1 MKTLF
6 GYGATTKAIA
16 KGGGW
21 TIFDDSF
28 KIKTIDEYSNVLLPS
43 NYFNPN
49 NSKLEITSP
58 GIPPSNPLIQK
69 AKNLISEYD
78 YFYERMPF
86 SIWVTGTNG
95 KTTTTEMINHLIPN
109 SQAGGNIGTPLAD
122 MDREKIWVLE
132 TSSFTLHYTKV
143 AKPNIFVVLPITP
156 DHISWHG
163 SFENYEKDKLS
174 PLKRMNER
182 DIAILPRKYQNYKT
196 SAYTIYYNDSKD
208 IIDYF
213 DFKENH
219 FREPF
224 LLDEVLAKAVYKI
237 LYLKEGSLE
246 EFKIDPHKI
255 EEFKDKKGRV
265 WIDDSKATNID
276 ATIQALKGFKD
287 KKIYLILGGDT
298 KGQKLLPL
306 FEELKNYNIELFLIG
321 KDMEKFAKLAEE
333 YNLRYDIC
341 EKLDKSVEIID
352 KKMKENEVAILSPA
366 SASLDQFKN
375 YRERGEK
382 FKKLVESLS

>member
-122 MDREKIWVLE
+122 MERGKIWVLE

-174 PLKRMNER
+174 PLKR
-182 DIAILPRKYQNYKT
+182 
-196 SAYTIYYNDSKD
+196 
-208 IIDYF
+208 
-213 DFKENH
+213 
-219 FREPF
+219 
-224 LLDEVLAKAVYKI
+224 V
-237 LYLKEGSLE
+237 
-246 EFKIDPHKI
+246 
-255 EEFKDKKGRV
+255 KKG
-265 WIDDSKATNID
+265 I
-276 ATIQALKGFKD
+276 
-287 KKIYLILGGDT
+287 
-298 KGQKLLPL
+298 
-306 FEELKNYNIELFLIG
+306 
-321 KDMEKFAKLAEE
+321 
-333 YNLRYDIC
+333 
-341 EKLDKSVEIID
+341 
-352 KKMKENEVAILSPA
+352 
-366 SASLDQFKN
+366 
-375 YRERGEK
+375 
-382 FKKLVESLS
+382 

>member
-21 TIFDDSF
+21 TIFDDNF

-95 KTTTTEMINHLIPN
+95 KTTTTEMINYLIPN

-163 SFENYEKDKLS
+163 SFENYEQDKLS

-182 DIAILPRKYQNYKT
+182 DIVILPRKYQNYKT

-213 DFKENH
+213 DFKENY

-321 KDMEKFAKLAEE
+321 KDMEKFAKLAKE

-341 EKLDKSVEIID
+341 EKLDKSVEMID
-352 KKMKENEVAILSPA
+352 KKIKENEVAILSPA

>member
-182 DIAILPRKYQNYKT
+182 DIVILPRKYQNYKT

-276 ATIQALKGFKD
+276 ATIQALKGLKD

-321 KDMEKFAKLAEE
+321 KDMEKFAKLAKE

-341 EKLDKSVEIID
+341 EKLDKSVEMID
-352 KKMKENEVAILSPA
+352 KKIKENEVAILSPA